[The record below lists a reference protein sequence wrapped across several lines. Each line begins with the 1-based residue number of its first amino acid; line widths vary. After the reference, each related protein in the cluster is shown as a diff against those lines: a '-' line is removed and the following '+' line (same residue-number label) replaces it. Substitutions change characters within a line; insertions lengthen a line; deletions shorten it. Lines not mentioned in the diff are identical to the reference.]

1 MKTPR
6 HLSERSSVMTLDASA
21 QYIGKKS
28 SAGTSVQI
36 GC

>member
-6 HLSERSSVMTLDASA
+6 HLSERSSVLTLDASA
-21 QYIGKKS
+21 YYIGEKYS
-28 SAGTSVQI
+28 TSVQI